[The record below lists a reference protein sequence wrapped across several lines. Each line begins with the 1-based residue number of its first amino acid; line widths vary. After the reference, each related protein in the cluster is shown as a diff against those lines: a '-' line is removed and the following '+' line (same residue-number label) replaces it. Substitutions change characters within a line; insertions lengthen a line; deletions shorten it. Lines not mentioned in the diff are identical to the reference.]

1 MVAVSDIAAAK
12 ADCIAKINE
21 MINAARQL
29 QTTATDADRMKLE
42 DVINELKKMREKIR
56 VQDYVAALNSAAMQN
71 ALAVINGAATDMN
84 TVAQNMKTV
93 AQILANLAA
102 FLGAAGAVLPVLRGE
117 A

>member
-21 MINAARQL
+21 MIMPPAAS
-29 QTTATDADRMKLE
+29 DDRHRCRSYE
-42 DVINELKKMREKIR
+42 AGGRDHELKKMREKIR

-71 ALAVINGAATDMN
+71 VLAVINGAATDMN